1 MGTNLIFIRLSI
13 KTLVWANQKTQ
24 IANLVD
30 WRDKPIALSIVQAR
44 LICLTHFKVGN
55 FVTFGAFVIAST
67 QVSSDK
73 SVTSFQSK

>member
-13 KTLVWANQKTQ
+13 KTLVWAHQKTQ

-44 LICLTHFKVGN
+44 LVCLTHFTVGN
-55 FVTFGAFVIAST
+55 FVTLGALVVAST
-67 QVSSDK
+67 SDK
-73 SVTSFQSK
+73 FG

>member
-13 KTLVWANQKTQ
+13 KTLVWAHQNTQ

-30 WRDKPIALSIVQAR
+30 WRDKPIALFIVQAR
-44 LICLTHFKVGN
+44 LIGLTHFTVGN

-67 QVSSDK
+67 SGK
-73 SVTSFQSK
+73 FG

>member
-13 KTLVWANQKTQ
+13 KTLVWAHQKTQ

-44 LICLTHFKVGN
+44 LIGLTHFTV
-55 FVTFGAFVIAST
+55 
-67 QVSSDK
+67 
-73 SVTSFQSK
+73 